1 MPVIGGLIPPPI
13 ITPENDSREIL
24 TQGLM
29 FEPDLVISGHK
40 ESANR
45 GPADPNL
52 LSDLPLGQ
60 ALTEEFLDLL
70 KV

>member
-1 MPVIGGLIPPPI
+1 
-13 ITPENDSREIL
+13 
-24 TQGLM
+24 M
-29 FEPDLVISGHK
+29 FELALVIRGRK

-52 LSDLPLGQ
+52 LRDLPLGQ